1 MQVSPGNPAA
11 ALARMTGK
19 TRRQLEACDKLLALG
34 GIWEINKGKGK
45 AVTPPPHWIWE
56 GLATHAPAA
65 AQLACEAADLA
76 SAAKYFEVILP
87 QYIPVPCTTCF
98 TLSMSQPTSMLKA
111 VAAAKYL
118 GMWC

>member
-1 MQVSPGNPAA
+1 
-11 ALARMTGK
+11 MTGK

-45 AVTPPPHWIWE
+45 AVTPPPYWIWE

-76 SAAKYFEVILP
+76 SAAKYFEVILLHYVCL
-87 QYIPVPCTTCF
+87 QHMFVLLGSLCTC
-98 TLSMSQPTSMLKA
+98 SS
-111 VAAAKYL
+111 L
-118 GMWC
+118 GL